1 MDVIHAETTLSNIMS
16 FMDHDSASEMR
27 RSERRM
33 RDTMDSEELWRT
45 PGESSGESSTQIP
58 EKPFEPYHVSA
69 CLRKII
75 LRESLKG
82 WRCVSCRSISSIPI
96 HPFYKT
102 VVCKKCIRNKIGYR
116 IMGQKAACKKY
127 FIEPNDLGEISRIE
141 RSKGVFRVL
150 EHQVKSVAERKLGKH
165 VVRGRLDKRRRMAE
179 TIQSNRL
186 WSYRRR
192 LDLLTMYTKSALMRS
207 SVRIDSELMDVHTI
221 LRIAGHYNL
230 SDYITHDV
238 LEFKINSRFSV
249 ERASVG
255 LFDFASFLSNC
266 RRNGILMDDYKSTC
280 PHHEDFDAGIVFL
293 EHCRGQMHFY
303 EYISKYM
310 KSIESLLSRSK
321 SVLAHTVSM
330 GDSFSR
336 VSRKEVCEILFAEEG
351 IPFIENHMI
360 GEYIDYGVGDPV
372 FMIREF
378 RKMIFLYSNGY
389 DHEVDYYVNTHRM
402 PICRASVYAKRGIL
416 RETGGYPI
424 MDRLFLD
431 DRISCMYT

>member
-16 FMDHDSASEMR
+16 FMDHGSASETR
-27 RSERRM
+27 RCERRM
-33 RDTMDSEELWRT
+33 RDIMDSDDLWNQWNY
-45 PGESSGESSTQIP
+45 PDQ
-58 EKPFEPYHVSA
+58 PFESYHVSSG
-69 CLRKII
+69 LRRII
-75 LRESLKG
+75 TRSSFKEWK
-82 WRCVSCRSISSIPI
+82 CVSCGSISDIPL
-96 HPFYKT
+96 HPFYNT
-102 VVCKKCIRNKIGYR
+102 VVCKKCLVNNIQYR
-116 IMGQKAACKKY
+116 VMGQKAACKKY
-127 FIEPNDLGEISRIE
+127 FIKPVDLGEVSRIE

-150 EHQVKSVAERKLGKH
+150 EHQVKSIAEVKLGTD
-165 VVRGRLDKRRRMAE
+165 VVRGKLEKRRRMAD

-186 WSYRRR
+186 WSYKKR
-192 LDLLTMYTKSALMRS
+192 LHLLTMYTKSALMRS
-207 SVRIDSELMDVHTI
+207 SVRIDSDLMDVHTI
-221 LRIAGHYNL
+221 LQIAGHYNL
-230 SDYITHDV
+230 DDYITHDV
-238 LEFKINSRFSV
+238 LEFKVNSSFSV

-255 LFDFASFLSNC
+255 LFEFASFLSNC

-280 PHHEDFDAGIVFL
+280 PHHDDFDAGIVFV

-310 KSIESLLSRSK
+310 KSIESLLSRSR

-330 GDSFSR
+330 GDSLSR
-336 VSRKEVCEILFAEEG
+336 SSRKEVCEILCAEEG

-372 FMIREF
+372 FITREY

-389 DHEVDYYVNTHRM
+389 DHEVDYYVHAHRIS
-402 PICRASVYAKRGIL
+402 ICLASVYAKRGIL
-416 RETGGYPI
+416 RETRGYPI